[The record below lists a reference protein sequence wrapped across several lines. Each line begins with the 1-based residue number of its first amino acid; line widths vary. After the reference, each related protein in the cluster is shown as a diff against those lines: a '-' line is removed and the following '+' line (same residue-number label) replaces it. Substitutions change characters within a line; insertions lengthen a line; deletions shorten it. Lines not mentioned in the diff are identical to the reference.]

1 MPFDLQPTL
10 KGELLELG
18 PLREEDFHELF
29 VVAAVLRAL
38 TPHIGSLPWA
48 RQTARRIPAT
58 PKKSAGTVQAR

>member
-1 MPFDLQPTL
+1 
-10 KGELLELG
+10 
-18 PLREEDFHELF
+18 